1 MKDSHHLILD
11 DRLRTVFYDYCS
23 YLRHLCISD
32 NLAHQ
37 PMRMCCLILTTMRE
51 SDCTEI
57 RWLTSGR
64 FLAHLGHQT
73 SASLLVQKRATAVS
87 EKQIEIDGSWKGCKG
102 SHQVFHNNV
111 EVLSKIYCN
120 PENFMK

>member
-1 MKDSHHLILD
+1 
-11 DRLRTVFYDYCS
+11 
-23 YLRHLCISD
+23 
-32 NLAHQ
+32 
-37 PMRMCCLILTTMRE
+37 MRMCCLILTTMRE

-102 SHQVFHNNV
+102 SHQGIHSNA

-120 PENFMK
+120 GENFMK

>member
-1 MKDSHHLILD
+1 MGNWKPIKK
-11 DRLRTVFYDYCS
+11 C
-23 YLRHLCISD
+23 LCTT
-32 NLAHQ
+32 
-37 PMRMCCLILTTMRE
+37 MRMCCLILTTMRE

-102 SHQVFHNNV
+102 SHQGFHNIV
-111 EVLSKIYCN
+111 EVLSKIHSN
-120 PENFMK
+120 RENFMK